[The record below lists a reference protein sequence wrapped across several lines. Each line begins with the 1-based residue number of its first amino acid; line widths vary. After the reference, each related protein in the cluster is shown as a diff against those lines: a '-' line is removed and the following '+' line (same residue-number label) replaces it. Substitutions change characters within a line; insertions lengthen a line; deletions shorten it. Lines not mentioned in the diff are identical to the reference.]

1 MFERCHK
8 LKEIKGINNFETS
21 EVTNMSQMFEECY
34 ILENLDLSQ
43 FDFSNVINMGWMFNK
58 CHKLKEIK
66 GIKNFKNYQLK
77 EILGMFGECNELE
90 FIDLSNFDISNVE
103 DLGWMF
109 NGCYKLKEIKGIN
122 NFNTS
127 NVKNMKEMFA
137 GCKAL
142 EYLDLSNFK
151 TFNFT
156 DMTGMFKECHKLRQI
171 KGINNFKFYK
181 NIKIN
186 DMFKGC
192 SELKDLDLSD
202 YNNSINDNNNNNER
216 PIEIK
221 FVSVNQQFEFTN
233 TFNITDNFSK
243 IQKELYDKFQLKTKN
258 IFFIC
263 NGIIVNKS
271 VTLEKN
277 KIKSKSIIV
286 MDFAD

>member
-21 EVTNMSQMFEECY
+21 EVTKMSQMFQECY

-103 DLGWMF
+103 DL
-109 NGCYKLKEIKGIN
+109 
-122 NFNTS
+122 
-127 NVKNMKEMFA
+127 A
-137 GCKAL
+137 
-142 EYLDLSNFK
+142 
-151 TFNFT
+151 
-156 DMTGMFKECHKLRQI
+156 GMFKECHKLRQI

-221 FVSVNQQFEFTN
+221 FVSVNQQFEFT
-233 TFNITDNFSK
+233 TTCNITDNFSK

-277 KIKSKSIIV
+277 KIKV
-286 MDFAD
+286 NQ